1 MATLDELASIMFG
14 GTDGEEVP
22 EVVTNTA
29 PVMFYATALS
39 TSANGEVS
47 IQIGDAVYALE
58 DQEDTDSYEE
68 VYLSDP
74 DDDAESIGADDDIEE
89 EEFEYVWEESEDEDA
104 VEEDE

>member
-14 GTDGEEVP
+14 GTDGEEVS
-22 EVVTNTA
+22 EAVTNTA

-39 TSANGEVS
+39 TSVNGEVS

-74 DDDAESIGADDDIEE
+74 DDDAESIGADDDTDEE
-89 EEFEYVWEESEDEDA
+89 EYEYVWDESDEEDA